1 MSISTEFDR
10 AFRLH
15 QQGKLREAF
24 LRYDAVLAADPKC
37 APALHYSGVVLYQA
51 GKIPEAAER
60 IRAALELEPG
70 SPDAWSNLALV
81 LDSAGRLEAAVN
93 AR

>member
-24 LRYDAVLAADPKC
+24 LRYDAVLAADPNN
-37 APALHYSGVVLYQA
+37 APALHYSGVVLFQA
-51 GKIPEAAER
+51 GNIPKR
-60 IRAALELEPG
+60 PNG
-70 SPDAWSNLALV
+70 S
-81 LDSAGRLEAAVN
+81 
-93 AR
+93 ARR